1 MKLSTFEA
9 LKNAL
14 PAGAFYL
21 TDDQLAALQD
31 TLLMMLRELNDIAAA
46 HDIALTLGGGTALG
60 AARHGGFIPWDDDV
74 DLNVPRRDYERLVR
88 LLREEHADE
97 YWVHTPRDTPGYGIL
112 TTRVRRVGTVVKQRE
127 DDYGDECGA
136 TIDLCPIENT
146 YDNAVLRALHG
157 ALCMGFG
164 FALSC
169 RKLWRD
175 RKSVRPLLR
184 GDRGAY
190 RLKAAVGF
198 CLSWAG
204 VDFWA
209 RAADRVYAMCR
220 NERSKYVVMPA
231 GRAHFFGEL
240 YPRATFMR
248 TRRIDFAG
256 VPCAV
261 TAALDDYLT
270 RLYGDWRAEP
280 ESDQRERH
288 AYFAFEL

>member
-1 MKLSTFEA
+1 MKLSTFDA

-21 TDDQLAALQD
+21 TDDQLAALQK
-31 TLLMMLRELNDIAAA
+31 TLLSMLRDLTALAAENGVS
-46 HDIALTLGGGTALG
+46 LTLGGGTALG

-88 LLREEHADE
+88 LLREERAGA

-112 TTRVRRVGTVVKQRE
+112 TTRVRKTGTRVKQRE
-127 DDYGDECGA
+127 DGYGDECGA

-146 YDNAVLRALHG
+146 YDNAALRALHG
-157 ALCMGFG
+157 ALCMGLG
-164 FALSC
+164 FAVSC

-175 RKSVRPLLR
+175 RRSVKPLLPR
-184 GDRGAY
+184 GVF
-190 RLKAAVGF
+190 LVKAAVGL
-198 CLSWAG
+198 CLSWG
-204 VDFWA
+204 GLDFWT
-209 RAADRVYAMCR
+209 RLADRAFSMCR
-220 NERSKYVVMPA
+220 NENSRYVVMPA

-240 YPRATFMR
+240 YPREPFMD
-248 TRRIDFAG
+248 TQTVPFED

-261 TAALDDYLT
+261 TAVLDDYLT

-280 ESDQRERH
+280 DGDRRERH
-288 AYFAFEL
+288 AYFAFRL